1 LNGAK
6 RRGYSIEFCCWLKG
20 NSLVGFYEGC
30 IAFPVHDRA
39 SNVVAAHYRLKDG
52 SWRYYPHGAKTRPL
66 VIGELVGGDPI
77 HVFESQWDAFA
88 FMDVSGERSGPIVTR
103 GSGNGALVAG
113 LIPPSSAVYAWTQ
126 NDAAGEKWQQGICA
140 NTKAAVKRAKIPA
153 PHKDLNDWTH
163 AGATDKD
170 LVAAMASA
178 EVIREAEKNWSD
190 ALNDSIV
197 TASQL
202 AQ

>member
-1 LNGAK
+1 LELHETLSRRDAIKRFLELAGVNGSAPPTRKPNDTSSKPNTSHERNTFDWRACVEAFTEQHIERLAK

-113 LIPPSSAVYAWTQ
+113 LIPPSSAVYA
-126 NDAAGEKWQQGICA
+126 
-140 NTKAAVKRAKIPA
+140 
-153 PHKDLNDWTH
+153 
-163 AGATDKD
+163 
-170 LVAAMASA
+170 
-178 EVIREAEKNWSD
+178 
-190 ALNDSIV
+190 
-197 TASQL
+197 
-202 AQ
+202 